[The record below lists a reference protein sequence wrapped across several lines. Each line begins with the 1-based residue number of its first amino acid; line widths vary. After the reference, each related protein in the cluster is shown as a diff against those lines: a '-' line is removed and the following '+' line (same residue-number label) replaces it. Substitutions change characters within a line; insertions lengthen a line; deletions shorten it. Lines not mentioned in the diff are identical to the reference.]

1 MADKCYR
8 VKCRGYDNSGR
19 GLVKFNGSTLPVAG
33 VIDGE
38 MVHMRL
44 KHTNHGTIGLL
55 DHVEIASPNRVEPMC
70 PKAGLCGACQ
80 LMHMTYAEQ
89 LRFKQSYVE
98 NLFGKYCKVQPV
110 KGMDEPLHYRNK
122 VHATFSYDKKGH
134 ILAGIY
140 EENSHRVVNIKD
152 CLIQDTRANE
162 IVEAIKKIMDKQKI
176 APYNE
181 DKRRGIVRHVL
192 IRTAMYT
199 GQVMVVPVIGQ
210 ESFPGKKNFVN
221 ALLKACPQ
229 ITTVILNYNTK
240 KTSMVLGER
249 EEIVFGAGYI
259 EDELCGLR
267 FKLSPKSFYQVN
279 TAQTEVL
286 YQTAFDMADMKSD
299 ERVLDAY
306 CGIGTISLATAENVK
321 EVVGVEINKQAIIN
335 ARENAKLNHAKNVS
349 FICADAGKYMVEAA
363 RKKESFDTV
372 IVDPPRSGCDRA
384 FLSALV
390 KISPKK
396 VVYISC
402 NPQTQKENAE
412 YLMKH
417 GYKIEGVQPVDM
429 FGFSNHVETVCCLHR
444 VNS

>member
-1 MADKCYR
+1 MADKGKCYR
-8 VKCRGYDNSGR
+8 VKCRGYDYLGR
-19 GLVKFNGSTLPVAG
+19 GLVKFNGSTIPVAG
-33 VIDGE
+33 LMDGE
-38 MVHMRL
+38 MAHMRL

-55 DHVEIASPNRVEPMC
+55 DHVETASPNRVEAMC
-70 PKAGLCGACQ
+70 PKANVCGACQ
-80 LMHMTYAEQ
+80 LMHMNYEEQ
-89 LRFKQSYVE
+89 LRFKQAYVTE
-98 NLFGKYCKVQPV
+98 LFGKYGQVSQI
-110 KGMDEPLHYRNK
+110 KGMKIPLHYRNK
-122 VHATFSYDKKGH
+122 IHATFSYDKKGQ

-152 CLIQDTRANE
+152 CLIQDTRAND
-162 IVEAIKKIMDKQKI
+162 IVAAIKKIMEKQKI

-181 DKRRGIVRHVL
+181 DKHRGILRHVL
-192 IRTAMYT
+192 IRTAMQT
-199 GQVMVVPVIGQ
+199 GQIMVVPVIGQ

-259 EDELCGLR
+259 EDELCGLK

-279 TAQTEVL
+279 AAQTQVL
-286 YQTAFDMADMKSD
+286 YQSAFDMAGLQKN

-306 CGIGTISLATAENVK
+306 CGIGTISLAVADKVR

-335 ARENAKLNHAKNVS
+335 ARENTKLNQIKNAT

-363 RKKESFDTV
+363 AKKETFDTV

-384 FLSALV
+384 FLAALV
-390 KISPKK
+390 KTSPKK
-396 VVYISC
+396 IVYISC
-402 NPQTQKENAE
+402 NPQTQKENAD
-412 YLMKH
+412 YMMKH
-417 GYKIEGVQPVDM
+417 GYKIKAIQPVDM
-429 FGFSNHVETVCCLHR
+429 FGFSNHVENIVLFELC
-444 VNS
+444 